1 MDYVKTIKFFF
12 KAKNRLLPGLLLLLL
27 SVPGWLYA
35 NSDTQTLSLTFLI
48 EPVTV
53 VKISSPGKVVR
64 IGPLVPGVDAPGEN
78 LQVSVATNTEDSYE
92 VFHELRN
99 EITSNSGG
107 EFPKN
112 ELEFSVSKGKE
123 GGTSLVPSARPVP
136 IDRIPVFKS
145 LGGPDLFTIQYIVI
159 NKKSFSAG
167 SYYGNISI
175 TLENA

>member
-1 MDYVKTIKFFF
+1 MKTQNGKR
-12 KAKNRLLPGLLLLLL
+12 RLLAGFLFLLFMGPGR
-27 SVPGWLYA
+27 LYS
-35 NSDTQTLSLTFLI
+35 NSDTQTLSLAFSI

-78 LQVSVATNTEDSYE
+78 LQVSVVTNTEDSYQ

-107 EFPKN
+107 EFPENK
-112 ELEFSVSKGKE
+112 LEFSVSKGKTA
-123 GGTSLVPSARPVP
+123 GSSLVPSARPVP
-136 IDRIPVFKS
+136 RDRIPVFKS
-145 LGGPDLFTIQYIVI
+145 PGGPDFFTIQYTVI
-159 NKKSFSAG
+159 NKKTFSAG

-175 TLENA
+175 TLEND